1 MTSIYYKMCVYIY
14 IFMFVQLQ
22 STRFFD
28 NQRSSSC
35 ILQTLDL
42 GCHGWPHAHRPPDV
56 CLFWRSHFLNSPKKW
71 GSWSLSKIPRWSNSN
86 MCIIIILKQPHL
98 DLIHSGCDYTNIH
111 TCMYICVYIYTYMYN
126 VYIHSAC
133 TSRYWIRMIYTG
145 HGQSTLKHTE
155 FLKQMARLLCKLS
168 QVEEMQRCNE
178 ARFGVNQNNSPTR
191 ETLETSSLCCHTN

>member
-111 TCMYICVYIYTYMYN
+111 TCMYICIYIRICIMYISILHVPADIELEWFTQGMVN
-126 VYIHSAC
+126 PLSNIQNSLNKWHVCCVNSA
-133 TSRYWIRMIYTG
+133 
-145 HGQSTLKHTE
+145 K
-155 FLKQMARLLCKLS
+155 
-168 QVEEMQRCNE
+168 
-178 ARFGVNQNNSPTR
+178 
-191 ETLETSSLCCHTN
+191 